1 VFNGEDTPVTTA
13 YSGGVPKDL
22 PQHFGYDFLNADML
36 RALKVEG
43 AGRQSRRSALP
54 RHHARRDQ
62 PLHEPFRV
70 APAQGFGGRRRAGGG
85 EKPLRSPGL
94 SDDPGEF
101 AREADALWSDPNIV
115 ASNDIEAA
123 MVKLGISG
131 LAGPCAF
138 GVGLQ
143 FVHRILPDG
152 DIYYVSNPG
161 DQAVKADVAFRA
173 GASMPQIWNA
183 RWPGTQADWRA
194 EKGRSVVTLYLAP
207 HDSRFVVFGKTGTPK
222 AAVGAEN
229 RR

>member
-1 VFNGEDTPVTTA
+1 
-13 YSGGVPKDL
+13 L

-43 AGRQSRRSALP
+43 KGQAVSPGGARYRVIMLGGTSRFMSLSVLRQLKAL
-54 RHHARRDQ
+54 
-62 PLHEPFRV
+62 V
-70 APAQGFGGRRRAGGG
+70 AGGVPVVG
-85 EKPLRSPGL
+85 KSRCAHRACPTIRANLP
-94 SDDPGEF
+94 
-101 AREADALWSDPNIV
+101 ARLTLWSDPNIV

-183 RWPGTQADWRA
+183 RWPGHA
-194 EKGRSVVTLYLAP
+194 GRLACGERQVRR
-207 HDSRFVVFGKTGTPK
+207 HAISC
-222 AAVGAEN
+222 AA
-229 RR
+229 